1 MFGDICFYID
11 TRLGVLVFLFGGL

>member
-11 TRLGVLVFLFGGL
+11 ARLGVLVFLFGGL